1 MYRSYAQL
9 ARVSLAIIMTALS
22 TASTA
27 AEPALP
33 QTIKLVVPFTTG
45 GSNDIFARALSE
57 QLGAKLGVTVIVDN
71 KPGAGGVV
79 GAAEVA
85 RAKPNGGTLLFSS
98 NSFVTRAAVDTNL
111 PFNHRTSFTP
121 VAMVAQ
127 GALLLV
133 VANHTPYKTT
143 AELIKDT
150 TQKQVNYATAGI
162 GSIAHLSTE
171 LMNSMAGVQMT
182 HIPYKGISPA
192 LTDMVG
198 GRVEA
203 LIATPASVGGALR
216 ANQVR
221 PIAVTTSTPS
231 PFYPDLPPMAQAI
244 PGYSVDVWWGV
255 LGPADM
261 PAAIVDRLN
270 KAISEVAQSPKM
282 KDIFSKEAA
291 VPYIMSAKEFGTYM
305 NQELDKWQKVAKER
319 NIKLTD

>member
-1 MYRSYAQL
+1 MKKAL
-9 ARVSLAIIMTALS
+9 ARLAQACIALMFGTVGTGS
-22 TASTA
+22 VA
-27 AEPALP
+27 AEATLP
-33 QTIKLVVPFTTG
+33 STIKIVVPFTTG
-45 GSNDIFARALSE
+45 GSNDIFARAFAE
-57 QLGAKLGVTVIVDN
+57 QLGTKLGVTVIVDN

-111 PFNHRTSFTP
+111 PFNHRTSFAP
-121 VAMVAQ
+121 VAIVAQ

-143 AELIKDT
+143 EDMIRSASNS
-150 TQKQVNYATAGI
+150 QVNYATAGI

-171 LMNSMAGVQMT
+171 LMNSMAGIQMT

-231 PFYPDLPPMAQAI
+231 PFYPELPSMAQAI
-244 PGYSVDVWWGV
+244 PGYSVDVWWGF
-255 LGPADM
+255 LAPAHT
-261 PAAIVDRLN
+261 PQPIVERLN
-270 KAISEVAQSPKM
+270 KAINEVAQSPKM
-282 KDIFSKEAA
+282 AEIFSKEAA
-291 VPYIMSAKEFGTYM
+291 TPYIMSAKDFGQYM

>member
-1 MYRSYAQL
+1 MKKTFARLAQSSLGLVL
-9 ARVSLAIIMTALS
+9 AMLS
-22 TASTA
+22 TSVLA
-27 AEPALP
+27 ADPTLP
-33 QTIKLVVPFTTG
+33 STIKLVVPFTTG

-57 QLGAKLGVTVIVDN
+57 QLGAKLGTTVIVDN

-133 VANHTPYKTT
+133 VANHTPYKSTE
-143 AELIKDT
+143 ELIKDAT
-150 TQKQVNYATAGI
+150 KKQINYATAGI

-171 LMNSMAGVQMT
+171 LMNSMAGIQMT

-216 ANQVR
+216 GNQIR
-221 PIAVTTSTPS
+221 AIAVTTSTPS
-231 PFYPDLPPMAQAI
+231 PFYPELPSMAKAI

-255 LGPADM
+255 LGPAGM
-261 PAAIVDRLN
+261 PQAIVDRLN
-270 KAISEVAQSPKM
+270 KAISEVTQSPKM

-291 VPYIMSAKEFGTYM
+291 TSYTLSPKEFSVYM

>member
-1 MYRSYAQL
+1 MKKTLTRL
-9 ARVSLAIIMTALS
+9 AHTSFAVVFAMLSS
-22 TASTA
+22 TAMATDA
-27 AEPALP
+27 ALP
-33 QTIKLVVPFTTG
+33 STIKLVVPFTTG

-57 QLGAKLGVTVIVDN
+57 QLGAKLGTTIIVDN

-85 RAKPNGGTLLFSS
+85 RSKPNGGTLLFSS

-133 VANHTPYKTT
+133 VANHTPYQSTD
-143 AELIKDT
+143 ELIKDAT
-150 TQKQVNYATAGI
+150 KKQVNYATAGI

-171 LMNSMAGVQMT
+171 LMNSMAGIQMT

-216 ANQVR
+216 GNQIR

-231 PFYPDLPPMAQAI
+231 PFYPELPSMEKAI

-255 LGPADM
+255 LGPAGM
-261 PAAIVDRLN
+261 PQAIVDRLN
-270 KAISEVAQSPKM
+270 KAINEVAQSPKM
-282 KDIFSKEAA
+282 KEIFSKEAA
-291 VPYIMSAKEFGTYM
+291 TPYILSPKEFGIYM

-319 NIKLTD
+319 NIKLSD

>member
-1 MYRSYAQL
+1 MKKLMAQL
-9 ARVSLAIIMTALS
+9 AQSTIVLVLATFSSLAMS
-22 TASTA
+22 

-33 QTIKLVVPFTTG
+33 ATIKLVVPFTTG

-57 QLGAKLGVTVIVDN
+57 QLGAKLGTTVIVDN

-133 VANHTPYKTT
+133 VANHTPYKSTD
-143 AELIKDT
+143 ELIKDAKK
-150 TQKQVNYATAGI
+150 KQVNYATAGI

-171 LMNSMAGVQMT
+171 LMNSMVGIQMT

-216 ANQVR
+216 GNQVR
-221 PIAVTTSTPS
+221 PIAVTTATPS
-231 PFYPDLPPMAQAI
+231 PFYPELPPMAKAI

-255 LGPADM
+255 LGPAGM
-261 PAAIVDRLN
+261 PQAIVDQLN

-282 KDIFSKEAA
+282 KEIFSKEAA
-291 VPYIMSAKEFGTYM
+291 TPYTMSAKEFGAYM

>member
-1 MYRSYAQL
+1 MKNTVARLAQSAL
-9 ARVSLAIIMTALS
+9 AFTFVAFSVTSI
-22 TASTA
+22 ASEVT
-27 AEPALP
+27 LP

-57 QLGAKLGVTVIVDN
+57 QLGTKLGVTVIVDN

-133 VANHTPYKTT
+133 VANHTSYKST
-143 AELIKDT
+143 AELIKDA

-171 LMNSMAGVQMT
+171 LMNSMAGIQMT

-231 PFYPDLPPMAQAI
+231 PFYPELPPMAQAI

-261 PAAIVDRLN
+261 PQAIVDRLN
-270 KAISEVAQSPKM
+270 KAINEVSQSPKM
-282 KDIFSKEAA
+282 KEIFSKEAA

>member
-1 MYRSYAQL
+1 MKKTFARLAQS
-9 ARVSLAIIMTALS
+9 SLALVLAMLS
-22 TASTA
+22 TKAMA
-27 AEPALP
+27 ADPALP
-33 QTIKLVVPFTTG
+33 STIKLVVPFTTG

-57 QLGAKLGVTVIVDN
+57 QLGAKLGTTVIVDN

-133 VANHTPYKTT
+133 VANHTPYKSTE
-143 AELIKDT
+143 ELIKDAT
-150 TQKQVNYATAGI
+150 KKQVNYATAGI

-171 LMNSMAGVQMT
+171 LMNSMAGIQMT

-216 ANQVR
+216 GNQIR
-221 PIAVTTSTPS
+221 AIAVTTSTPS
-231 PFYPDLPPMAQAI
+231 PFYPELPSMAKAI

-255 LGPADM
+255 LGPAGM
-261 PAAIVDRLN
+261 PQAIVDRLN
-270 KAISEVAQSPKM
+270 KAISEVALSPKM
-282 KDIFSKEAA
+282 KEIFSKEAA
-291 VPYIMSAKEFGTYM
+291 TAYTLSHKEFGVYM

>member
-1 MYRSYAQL
+1 MKKTFARLAQSSLGLVL
-9 ARVSLAIIMTALS
+9 AMLS
-22 TASTA
+22 TSALA
-27 AEPALP
+27 ADPTLP
-33 QTIKLVVPFTTG
+33 SSIKLVVPFTTG

-57 QLGAKLGVTVIVDN
+57 QLGAKLGTTVIVDN

-85 RAKPNGGTLLFSS
+85 RAKPNGSTLLFSS

-133 VANHTPYKTT
+133 VANHTPYKSTE
-143 AELIKDT
+143 ELIKDASH
-150 TQKQVNYATAGI
+150 KQVNYATAGI

-171 LMNSMAGVQMT
+171 LMNSMAGIQMT

-216 ANQVR
+216 GNQIR

-231 PFYPDLPPMAQAI
+231 PFYPELPSMAKAI

-255 LGPADM
+255 LGPAGM
-261 PAAIVDRLN
+261 PQAIVDRLN
-270 KAISEVAQSPKM
+270 KAINEVAQSPKM
-282 KDIFSKEAA
+282 KEIFSKEAA
-291 VPYIMSAKEFGTYM
+291 TPYTMTSKEFGIYM

-319 NIKLTD
+319 NIKLSD

>member
-1 MYRSYAQL
+1 MNKYFTRLTL
-9 ARVSLAIIMTALS
+9 AGFSMIATSLS
-22 TASTA
+22 SASVA
-27 AEPALP
+27 SEPALP
-33 QTIKLVVPFTTG
+33 SNIKLVVPFTTG

-57 QLGAKLGVTVIVDN
+57 QLGAKLGTTIIVDN

-85 RAKPNGGTLLFSS
+85 RSKPNGGTLLFSS

-133 VANHTPYKTT
+133 VANHTPYKSTE
-143 AELIKDT
+143 ELIKDASK
-150 TQKQVNYATAGI
+150 KQVNYATAGI

-171 LMNSMAGVQMT
+171 LMNSMAGIQMT

-216 ANQVR
+216 GNQIR

-231 PFYPDLPPMAQAI
+231 PFYPELPSMAKAI

-255 LGPADM
+255 LGPAGM
-261 PAAIVDRLN
+261 PQAIVDRLN
-270 KAISEVAQSPKM
+270 KAINEVAQSPKM
-282 KDIFSKEAA
+282 KEIFSKEAA
-291 VPYIMSAKEFGTYM
+291 TPYTMTSKEFGVYM
-305 NQELDKWQKVAKER
+305 NEELDKWQKVAKER
-319 NIKLTD
+319 NIKLSD

>member
-1 MYRSYAQL
+1 MNFISRLLKS
-9 ARVSLAIIMTALS
+9 SLPFVLSALS
-22 TASTA
+22 TGAIANETT
-27 AEPALP
+27 LP
-33 QTIKLVVPFTTG
+33 STIKLIVPFTTG

-57 QLGAKLGVTVIVDN
+57 QLSAKLGSTVTVDN

-143 AELIKDT
+143 ADLVKDAAK
-150 TQKQVNYATAGI
+150 KQVNYATAGI

-171 LMNSMAGVQMT
+171 LMNSMAGIQMT

-231 PFYPDLPPMAQAI
+231 PFYPELPPMAQAI

-255 LGPADM
+255 LGPAGM
-261 PAAIVDRLN
+261 PQAIVDRLN
-270 KAISEVAQSPKM
+270 QAINEVSQSPKM
-282 KDIFSKEAA
+282 KEIFSKEAA

>member
-1 MYRSYAQL
+1 MKKYFTQL
-9 ARVSLAIIMTALS
+9 TLSGVAIILTSLLS
-22 TASTA
+22 PSIA

-33 QTIKLVVPFTTG
+33 STIKLVVPFTTG

-57 QLGAKLGVTVIVDN
+57 QLGAKLGTTVIVDN

-85 RAKPNGGTLLFSS
+85 RSKPNGGTLLFSS

-133 VANHTPYKTT
+133 VANHTPYQSTE
-143 AELIKDT
+143 ELIKDAT
-150 TQKQVNYATAGI
+150 KKQVNYATAGI

-171 LMNSMAGVQMT
+171 LMNSMAGIQMT

-216 ANQVR
+216 GKQIR

-231 PFYPDLPPMAQAI
+231 PFYPELPSMAKAI

-255 LGPADM
+255 LGPAGM
-261 PAAIVDRLN
+261 PQAIVDRLN
-270 KAISEVAQSPKM
+270 QAISEVAQSPKM
-282 KDIFSKEAA
+282 KEIFSKEAA
-291 VPYIMSAKEFGTYM
+291 TPYTMSPKEFSVYM

>member
-1 MYRSYAQL
+1 MKMSFARLAQS
-9 ARVSLAIIMTALS
+9 SLALVMTVWGT
-22 TASTA
+22 TASA
-27 AEPALP
+27 VEAILP

-57 QLGAKLGVTVIVDN
+57 QLSAKLGTTVIVDN

-143 AELIKDT
+143 EELVKDAKT
-150 TQKQVNYATAGI
+150 KQVNYATAGI

-171 LMNSMAGVQMT
+171 LMNSMAGIQMT

-216 ANQVR
+216 ANQIR

-231 PFYPDLPPMAQAI
+231 PFYPELPSMEKAI

-261 PAAIVDRLN
+261 PQPIVARLN
-270 KAISEVAQSPKM
+270 QAISEVAQSTKM

-291 VPYIMSAKEFGTYM
+291 TPYTMSAKDFGTYM

>member
-1 MYRSYAQL
+1 MKKNF
-9 ARVSLAIIMTALS
+9 ARLLLSGFTATLISLSSLS
-22 TASTA
+22 IA
-27 AEPALP
+27 AETGLP
-33 QTIKLVVPFTTG
+33 QTIKLIVPFTTG

-57 QLGAKLGVTVIVDN
+57 QLSAKLGSTVIVDN

-143 AELIKDT
+143 ADLVKDAAK
-150 TQKQVNYATAGI
+150 KQVNYATAGI

-171 LMNSMAGVQMT
+171 LMNSMAGIQMT

-231 PFYPDLPPMAQAI
+231 PFYPELPPMAQAI

-255 LGPADM
+255 LGPAGM
-261 PAAIVDRLN
+261 PQAIVDRLN
-270 KAISEVAQSPKM
+270 QAINEVSQSPKM
-282 KDIFSKEAA
+282 KEIFSKEAA

-319 NIKLTD
+319 NIKLSD

>member
-1 MYRSYAQL
+1 
-9 ARVSLAIIMTALS
+9 
-22 TASTA
+22 
-27 AEPALP
+27 
-33 QTIKLVVPFTTG
+33 
-45 GSNDIFARALSE
+45 
-57 QLGAKLGVTVIVDN
+57 VIVDN
-71 KPGAGGVV
+71 KPGAGGVL

-143 AELIKDT
+143 AELIKDA

-171 LMNSMAGVQMT
+171 LMNSMAGIQMT

-261 PAAIVDRLN
+261 PPAIVDRLN
-270 KAISEVAQSPKM
+270 KAINDVSQSPKM